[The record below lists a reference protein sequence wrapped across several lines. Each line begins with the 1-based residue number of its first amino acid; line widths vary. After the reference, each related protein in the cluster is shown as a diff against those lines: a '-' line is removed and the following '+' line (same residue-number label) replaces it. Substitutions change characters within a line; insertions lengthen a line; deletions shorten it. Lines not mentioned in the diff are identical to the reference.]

1 MEFPKIPTD
10 NLYKF
15 MALSGVVLVVAS
27 AFPRY
32 WQAKLEFELVRV
44 QGEKWKA
51 TKKKDWAYADMD
63 HLRTKT
69 NKLKEET
76 SKWKEARD
84 LAAAEPQLIEKKR
97 LEIRTDAYEIK
108 AGITETKRLY
118 RDSEIAAIEVKTKEK
133 EISQRLEVIRLL
145 KFVVAGGSSAG
156 AILSV
161 SGFLLWYHKLQKYQD
176 KIVKKQATD
185 N

>member
-1 MEFPKIPTD
+1 MELPKVPTD

-15 MALSGVVLVVAS
+15 MALSGIVLLVAS

-32 WQAKLEFELVRV
+32 WQAKLEFELIRV
-44 QGEKWKA
+44 QGEKRKV
-51 TKKKDWAYADMD
+51 TKKKEWAHADMD
-63 HLRTKT
+63 YLLTKS

-76 SKWKEARD
+76 SEWKEAKD

-97 LEIRTDAYEIK
+97 QEIQ
-108 AGITETKRLY
+108 
-118 RDSEIAAIEVKTKEK
+118 EK
-133 EISQRLEVIRLL
+133 EISQRLDVIRRL
-145 KFVVAGGSSAG
+145 KYVIAGGRWVG

-161 SGFLLWYHKLQKYQD
+161 FGFLLWYHKLQKYQD

>member
-1 MEFPKIPTD
+1 MELPKVPTD

-15 MALSGVVLVVAS
+15 MALSGIVLLVAS

-32 WQAKLEFELVRV
+32 WQAKLEFELIRA
-44 QGEKWKA
+44 QGEKRKGI
-51 TKKKDWAYADMD
+51 KKKDWASADVD
-63 HLRTKT
+63 YLLTKS

-76 SKWKEARD
+76 SKWKEAKD

-97 LEIRTDAYEIK
+97 QEIRTDAYEIK
-108 AGITETKRLY
+108 AVNTEIRRLY

-133 EISQRLEVIRLL
+133 EISQRLDVIRRL
-145 KFVVAGGSSAG
+145 KYVIAGGKWVG